1 MQGNWTVREPLK
13 HHILIWP
20 KPLQLFLYTPLF
32 WFYAISIWAN
42 AISMF
47 VSLGGGTWSLC
58 IKLTVPH
65 PIPKLVSPTS

>member
-1 MQGNWTVREPLK
+1 MSFLTKIPLGAPRGGGA
-13 HHILIWP
+13 IP
-20 KPLQLFLYTPLF
+20 PLELFLYTPLF